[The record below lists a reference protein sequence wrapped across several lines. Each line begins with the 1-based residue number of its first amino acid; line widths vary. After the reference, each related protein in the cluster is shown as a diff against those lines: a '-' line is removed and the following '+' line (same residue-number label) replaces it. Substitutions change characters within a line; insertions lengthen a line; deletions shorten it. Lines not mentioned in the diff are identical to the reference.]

1 MPEVSNDLYNKP
13 NKGNRKQE
21 IAMQL
26 TFIND
31 SLVRNTKEKIDLL
44 ADKVNLEVELKQLQE
59 EK

>member
-1 MPEVSNDLYNKP
+1 MTEVSNDLYNKP

-44 ADKVNLEVELKQLQE
+44 ADKVKLEVELKQLQG

>member
-1 MPEVSNDLYNKP
+1 MTEVSNDLYNKP

-44 ADKVNLEVELKQLQE
+44 ADKINLEVELKQLQE